1 MQGEKEMKGKV
12 LTELEGGERRT
23 DGWTDGLTDRLTTDI
38 QTDQTDRL
46 QEFHMLYKTKNFFQ
60 LNLLL
65 LFIIK

>member
-23 DGWTDGLTDRLTTDI
+23 DGQTDI

-46 QEFHMLYKTKNFFQ
+46 QEFHMLYKTNKNVFQ